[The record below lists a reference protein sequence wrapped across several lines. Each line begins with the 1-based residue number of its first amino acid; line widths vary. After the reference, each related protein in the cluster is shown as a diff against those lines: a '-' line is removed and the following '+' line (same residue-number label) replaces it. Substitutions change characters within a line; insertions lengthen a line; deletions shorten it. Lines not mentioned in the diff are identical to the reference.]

1 MAAPDSAGAAEDLG
15 GSKKTRETLSQFVAR
30 VLDQL
35 SLSAWLPSAALVL
48 LVAFVVQLG
57 AVLDAQSPPPPRG
70 PVAAIGQALGA
81 IAKMKLGGALLL
93 VAAVVVLTIV
103 TQAFSFEA
111 IRTLEGYWGTSRVVE
126 WVASRRCDH
135 YRKVCDKLQ
144 SRMTALTEAAWCGA
158 ACEIERRQQDA
169 LEHGGSV
176 EITPDMISVLGA
188 RARGRMPIVTLTK
201 KEEAGIGDIDWH
213 EYASPELIRRRQ
225 NVDNRFR
232 DFPELRR
239 MLPTRLGNVLR
250 HHEAETG
257 RESVESLVQEVF
269 DVLPLSLRIEH
280 DEQRTRLDLYC
291 SMTFVIAL
299 IALIAAARFAARHWT
314 YSVGAIIVGAVGV
327 ALMYRAAL
335 ASARAY
341 GRLLLLIAKYAP
353 EPPSGGARS
362 ACRRCARL
370 WQRRRKGG
378 PPAA

>member
-1 MAAPDSAGAAEDLG
+1 MAAPDRTGAVEELG
-15 GSKKTRETLSQFVAR
+15 ESKKARDTLSQFVAR

-48 LVAFVVQLG
+48 MVAFVVQLG
-57 AVLDAQSPPPPRG
+57 AVLDAQNPPPPRG
-70 PVAAIGQALGA
+70 PLAVVGQALGA
-81 IAKMKLGGALLL
+81 IAKTKLGGALLL

-111 IRTLEGYWGTSRVVE
+111 IRTLEGYWGTSRAVE

-135 YRKVCDKLQ
+135 YRKVYGKLQ
-144 SRMTALTEAAWCGA
+144 SRMTVLTETAWCGA

-169 LEHGGSV
+169 LERGGAL
-176 EITPDMISVLGA
+176 EISPNMVSVLGA
-188 RARGRMPIVTLTK
+188 RARGRMPVVTLTK
-201 KEEAGIGDIDWH
+201 KEAAGIGNIDWR

-225 NVDNRFR
+225 NVDNRLR
-232 DFPELRR
+232 DFPESKL

-257 RESVESLVQEVF
+257 RESVESLVQETF

-299 IALIAAARFAARHWT
+299 VAVIAVARFAARHWT
-314 YSVGAIIVGAVGV
+314 YSAGALIVGAVGI

-353 EPPSGGARS
+353 EPISSGRLARAS
-362 ACRRCARL
+362 RL
-370 WQRRRKGG
+370 LHLPKRVLWATWR
-378 PPAA
+378 